1 MGKKDSSLQ
10 PGGAAMLVLAL
21 LKEREMYGY
30 QIIEELERRS
40 NQVFQLKE
48 GTLYPRPPQPGAGQ
62 AGHRPGA
69 GDPVRPEAAV
79 LPHHRRR
86 PAGPGGE
93 AGAVDRL
100 LQGGD
105 GHPGRGLGGG
115 PP

>member
-48 GTLYPRPPQPGAGQ
+48 GTCTPSSTAWSGTSWSPPGSRRP
-62 AGHRPGA
+62 
-69 GDPVRPEAAV
+69 
-79 LPHHRRR
+79 R
-86 PAGPGGE
+86 PAGSGGTTTSPPP
-93 AGAVDRL
+93 ACGPWR
-100 LQGGD
+100 
-105 GHPGRGLGGG
+105 RSRSSG
-115 PP
+115 PPTPRR